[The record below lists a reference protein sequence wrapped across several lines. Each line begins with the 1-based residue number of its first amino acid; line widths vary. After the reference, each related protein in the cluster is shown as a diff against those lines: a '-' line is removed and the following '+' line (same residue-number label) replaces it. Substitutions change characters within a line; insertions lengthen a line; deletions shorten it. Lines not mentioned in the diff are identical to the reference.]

1 MEENRECPID
11 SEETQESNAA
21 RRIRVLEK
29 DDGSEAEKQP
39 IRVNKWSN
47 FWYHHKWKVIIISA
61 FTFMIGV
68 ALAQVIQQSSPDV
81 RILYA
86 GPDYIS
92 PNMNQKF
99 CDVMENLMED
109 YDGNGKKYAQLTDFV
124 FMTEGQL
131 ADFEAKLEEAGE
143 NGTVDRFANAQAS
156 ERFIYEIFGSEA
168 SLCFLA
174 RDQYEMVKASGGFL
188 PLSEVFGDEIPDGAV
203 DDCGVLLRDT
213 KLYKFYDAVHIFP
226 EDTVVA
232 LRRLS
237 TMSAITGK
245 SKAEKLHARGTDVF
259 KKLLTFEYPE
269 GYTPAEE

>member
-1 MEENRECPID
+1 MDENRDNRIEA
-11 SEETQESNAA
+11 EEAEQSNAA
-21 RRIRVLEK
+21 RRIRALEK
-29 DDGSEAEKQP
+29 DGGQEVDEGP

-61 FTFMIGV
+61 FAFLIGV
-68 ALAQVIQQSSPDV
+68 ALAQLIQQSHPDV

-92 PNMNQKF
+92 PNMNQRF
-99 CDVMENLMED
+99 CDVVEGLMDD
-109 YDGNGKKYAQLTDFV
+109 YDGNGKKYAQLNDLV

-131 ADFEAKLEEAGE
+131 DAFEAELEEAGE
-143 NGTVDRFANAQAS
+143 KGTIDRFANAQTS

-174 RDQYEMVKASGGFL
+174 RDQYEMVKKSDGFL
-188 PLSEVFGDEIPDGAV
+188 PLDQVFGEEIPEGAI
-203 DDCGVLLRDT
+203 DNCGVLLRDT
-213 KLYKFYDAVHIFP
+213 KLYKFYDAVRIFP

-237 TMSAITGK
+237 TMSAITGR
-245 SKAEKLHARGTDVF
+245 SKAEKLHVRGTDVF
-259 KKLLTFEYPE
+259 RRLLTFEYPE